1 MSMNLAIKD
10 RLFVVTGAT
19 SGIGNSIAK
28 ALLEEGSRLIINA
41 RKEHS
46 LLDFQSSWPDQI
58 QILPGDITTDI
69 TISKLTRMIS
79 DKKLDGIVL
88 NAAGPPAKAFSKT
101 SITDWD
107 DAYASLLRWKV
118 KLTQYMI
125 PVFEKQNYGRMVFIE
140 SSSVKQPIDRLM
152 LSTSLRLAVVGFVKS
167 LSREVADK
175 GITMNILAPG
185 YHATPRLEELFESKA
200 LLLGISP
207 EDARK
212 EFINETLVG
221 KLGDPEDL
229 ASLAAWLLSPKS
241 RFITGQTISV
251 DGGMIRSTFS

>member
-1 MSMNLAIKD
+1 MNLEIKD
-10 RLFVVTGAT
+10 RLFVITGAT
-19 SGIGNSIAK
+19 SGIGKSIAK
-28 ALLEEGSRLIINA
+28 VLLEEGSRLIINA
-41 RKEHS
+41 RKEDR
-46 LLDFQSSWPDQI
+46 LLEFQSSWPDQI
-58 QILPGDITTDI
+58 QILPGDITTDA
-69 TISKLTRMIS
+69 TISKLIRMIAEE
-79 DKKLDGIVL
+79 KLDGIVL
-88 NAAGPPAKAFSKT
+88 NSAGPPAKAFNNT
-101 SITDWD
+101 AITDWD
-107 DAYASLLRWKV
+107 DAYDSLLRWKV
-118 KLTQYMI
+118 KMTQELI
-125 PVFEKQNYGRMVFIE
+125 PVFSKQNYGRMVFIE

-185 YHATPRLEELFESKA
+185 YHATPRLEELFESQA

-212 EFINETLVG
+212 EFIKETLVG
-221 KLGDPEDL
+221 NLGDPEDL

-241 RFITGQTISV
+241 RFMTGQTISV